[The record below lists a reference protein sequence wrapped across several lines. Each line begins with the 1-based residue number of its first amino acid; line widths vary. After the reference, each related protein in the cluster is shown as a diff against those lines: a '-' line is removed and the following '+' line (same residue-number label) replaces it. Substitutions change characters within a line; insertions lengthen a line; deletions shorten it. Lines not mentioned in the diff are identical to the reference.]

1 MGLETLLGQCI
12 LLFIEQPFLLSF
24 WQLLVG
30 IWRHFSVSSTRLQ
43 CLQRLWRQLC
53 TSPWGT
59 GKFGPPPRACTL
71 RANVFWGH
79 STLPYSQILYLA
91 NRCSRVSCSIMR
103 CHAMSCN
110 VMQDLASSLLQILQ
124 QPFLLIKLEMS
135 CGTTESP
142 AKVYLEPL
150 LACGIP

>member
-1 MGLETLLGQCI
+1 MWVLKLFLARVFCYSSQCHFCSHSDSCLWESDATLASLRHVCNAFNASGDNSALHLE
-12 LLFIEQPFLLSF
+12 
-24 WQLLVG
+24 
-30 IWRHFSVSSTRLQ
+30 
-43 CLQRLWRQLC
+43 
-53 TSPWGT
+53 
-59 GKFGPPPRACTL
+59 A
-71 RANVFWGH
+71 
-79 STLPYSQILYLA
+79 LA
-91 NRCSRVSCSIMR
+91 NSGPLREPARFVPTYFEAIARCRTRVSCSIMR